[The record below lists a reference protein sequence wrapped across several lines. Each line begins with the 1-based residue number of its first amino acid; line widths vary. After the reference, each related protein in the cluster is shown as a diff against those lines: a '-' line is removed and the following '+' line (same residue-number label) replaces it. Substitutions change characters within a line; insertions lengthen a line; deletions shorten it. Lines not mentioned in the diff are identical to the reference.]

1 MMLDERFSTRT
12 PVFCTMS
19 GSRGSAMLTRFCT
32 CTCAVSGSV
41 PIWKKTVSV
50 ICPVDELVDCM

>member
-12 PVFCTMS
+12 PVLRTMS
-19 GSRGSAMLTRFCT
+19 GSCGSAMLTRFCT

-41 PIWKKTVSV
+41 PIWK
-50 ICPVDELVDCM
+50 